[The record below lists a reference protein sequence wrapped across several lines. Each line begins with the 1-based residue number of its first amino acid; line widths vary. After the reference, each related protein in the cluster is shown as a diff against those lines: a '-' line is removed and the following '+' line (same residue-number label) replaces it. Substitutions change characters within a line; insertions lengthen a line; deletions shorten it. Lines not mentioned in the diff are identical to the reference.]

1 MTRAAEELKTQLA
14 KLSVDDREALAN
26 YLISTLPEDDEQEAQ
41 WEAELLRRDRE
52 LSSGKVQGIPAEEVF
67 RELRENRPS

>member
-1 MTRAAEELKTQLA
+1 
-14 KLSVDDREALAN
+14 
-26 YLISTLPEDDEQEAQ
+26 LISTLPDGGEDDDE

-67 RELRENRPS
+67 RELREKRS